1 MRTAF
6 FDIETASADDL
17 FTYGPGFC
25 RLAGYAIDD
34 GPVELTADMNQLCR
48 VLQGADRI
56 VAHNA
61 VGFDLAALEH
71 WHGLDVGQ
79 LVEQGRVRDTLL
91 LARHNDP
98 PFAGRVDARRY
109 GLDALGERL
118 VGDQKLTEG
127 GESSLKKLAE
137 EYGGYDRIPVED
149 QQYRAYLEQDV
160 EVLRRVYAFLHCD
173 QYALREHRLMW
184 RLNHISRVGFRVDV
198 DEAHRRLKA
207 QAARIEA
214 AKQQLADAYGLP
226 IEGKAPQRTT
236 AGIAALERAFS
247 DCGVEPPRTAKGSLA
262 TGKQALSGLLEE
274 HPDNTALAELVG
286 VLRSL
291 NGERSVIQTVLDG
304 TRSDGRVHPSVDARQ
319 TTGRISVTKPGLTV
333 MGKRDRSNV
342 LERSLLLPDD
352 GEVLIAFDLSQVDAR
367 AIAAHCQDEGYIGA
381 FRPGLD
387 YHAEMAHELFGDRSR
402 REDAKPVTHATTYGM
417 GPKGLADA
425 AGISRS
431 EAERL
436 LGKLDRRF
444 PRLARFKER
453 VRKEA
458 EARHILFNAFGRPM
472 RVERRREYTQAPAV
486 MGQGTARDLM
496 MAGILRL
503 PDWLLPCLR
512 AIVHDEIVLS
522 VPEDRA
528 EEAETAVLYALQFSF
543 RADATSVPV
552 QVLAD
557 RSERGR
563 DWADCYRSEK
573 SMWPEV
579 SLAHRQLPSCDDIDC
594 TWDLHQ

>member
-1 MRTAF
+1 
-6 FDIETASADDL
+6 
-17 FTYGPGFC
+17 
-25 RLAGYAIDD
+25 
-34 GPVELTADMNQLCR
+34 
-48 VLQGADRI
+48 
-56 VAHNA
+56 
-61 VGFDLAALEH
+61 
-71 WHGLDVGQ
+71 
-79 LVEQGRVRDTLL
+79 
-91 LARHNDP
+91 
-98 PFAGRVDARRY
+98 
-109 GLDALGERL
+109 
-118 VGDQKLTEG
+118 
-127 GESSLKKLAE
+127 
-137 EYGGYDRIPVED
+137 
-149 QQYRAYLEQDV
+149 
-160 EVLRRVYAFLHCD
+160 
-173 QYALREHRLMW
+173 MW

-198 DEAHRRLKA
+198 DEAHRRLEA

-214 AKQQLADAYGLP
+214 AKQQLADSYGLP
-226 IEGKAPQRTT
+226 TEGKAPQRTT
-236 AGIAALERAFS
+236 AGIAALKRAFS

-262 TGKQALSGLLEE
+262 TGKQALADLLEK

-291 NGERSVIQTVLDG
+291 NGERSVIQTVLDC

-342 LERSLLLPDD
+342 LERSVLLPDD
-352 GEVLIAFDLSQVDAR
+352 GEVLIAVDLSQVDAR
-367 AIAAHCQDEGYIGA
+367 AIAAHCQDEGYISA

-387 YHAEMAHELFGDRSR
+387 YHAEMAVELFDDRSR
-402 REDAKPVTHATTYGM
+402 RDDAKPVTHATTYGM
-417 GPKGLADA
+417 GASGLANA
-425 AGISRS
+425 GGISKA

-444 PRLARFKER
+444 PRLARFKDR

-458 EARHILFNAFGRPM
+458 GAKHILFNAFGRPM
-472 RVERRREYTQAPAV
+472 RVQRGREYTQAPAV

-528 EEAETAVLYALQFSF
+528 DEAEVEVMRALQFSF
-543 RADATSVPV
+543 QIHADAQPV
-552 QVLAD
+552 QILAD
-557 RSERGR
+557 KSERGR
-563 DWADCYRSEK
+563 DWADCYREEK
-573 SMWPEV
+573 STWPEV
-579 SLAHRQLPSCDDIDC
+579 ARTHRALSSCEDADC